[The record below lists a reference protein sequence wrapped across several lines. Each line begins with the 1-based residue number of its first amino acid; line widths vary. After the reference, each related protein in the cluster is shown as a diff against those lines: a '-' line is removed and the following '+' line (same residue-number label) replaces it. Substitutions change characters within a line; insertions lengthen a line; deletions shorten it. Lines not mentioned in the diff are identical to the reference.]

1 MVGRQELQD
10 LLDPAQ
16 VACVAY
22 FYGGHGKAEA
32 PFHLN
37 LSTSLGNLPLATCT
51 TSPIL
56 SPLQLQSTWVALE
69 FLQG

>member
-22 FYGGHGKAEA
+22 FCGVHGKAEA
-32 PFHLN
+32 PFHL
-37 LSTSLGNLPLATCT
+37 TTCT
-51 TSPIL
+51 ASPIL